1 MNSITNDKHINFV
14 LENFTN
20 ISALDE
26 MVTHAKSKVPD
37 ILEKLVHKCIEE
49 LGQELD
55 DLNMIIDGDYWYNSA
70 LYDTDKESGLFFG
83 CEGGYDYLFDGA
95 DQDDAPYLYFAVE
108 IEGVK
113 KRERK
118 AYIDEKFSKIENQK
132 LKSQLR
138 KVGIVAKK
146 KDYDDPE
153 LLVYPLYRE
162 INLTTIMD
170 KERLVKSVKKA
181 ILKFTK
187 SASEA
192 IN

>member
-1 MNSITNDKHINFV
+1 M

-20 ISALDE
+20 ISALGE
-26 MVTHAKSKVPD
+26 LVAHAKSKVPD
-37 ILEKLVHKCIEE
+37 ILEKLVHKSIEE

-55 DLNMIIDGDYWYNSA
+55 DLNMIIDDDYWYNSA
-70 LYDTDKESGLFFG
+70 LFDRDKDSGLFFG
-83 CEGGYDYLFDGA
+83 CVGGYDYLFDGA
-95 DQDDAPYLYFAVE
+95 DQDDAPYLYLFVE
-108 IEGVK
+108 TEGIK

-118 AYIDEKFSKIENQK
+118 AYIDKKFSKIENQK
-132 LKSQLR
+132 LKAKLR
-138 KVGIVAKK
+138 KVGIIAKK

-170 KERLVKSVKKA
+170 KEKLIKSVKKA
-181 ILKFTK
+181 ILNFTK
-187 SASEA
+187 IASEA